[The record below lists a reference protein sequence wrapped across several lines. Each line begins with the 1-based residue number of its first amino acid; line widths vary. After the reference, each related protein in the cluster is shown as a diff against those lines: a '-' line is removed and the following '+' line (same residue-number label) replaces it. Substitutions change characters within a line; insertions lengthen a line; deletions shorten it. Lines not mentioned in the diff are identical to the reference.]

1 MTLFLAL
8 SGYSWLTMPEP
19 ARAARRLA
27 LAAVLAGVVPEP
39 GRAQDV
45 VEIQDRVS
53 CPDCVIEVG
62 PPVTLALPSDR
73 FSFTSF
79 PGSTVARDSRGHYI
93 AAPVEGEA
101 LVAVF
106 GPDGRFM
113 SSYGRIGAG
122 PGEFATDAPLLV
134 EVGDGDVLYA
144 IDLLNLHT
152 LAPKAESSLH
162 QVRMPVPAT
171 DAVVLAGGRVAVQAT
186 VRTEAGNTTIQI
198 LRPDGTIETSIGAVQ
213 GGTGSEPP
221 GMERRVLG
229 RSKDRADLW
238 SAHVSRYRVTRLG
251 ADGEEK
257 ARIERLA
264 EWFRPYSRGT
274 PGAPYRAPADPRVVG
289 VHQDADGLL
298 WVAVRRAPPSFSSV
312 SDAPARVEVPLSAY
326 LDLNQFLHT
335 TVEVLDPV
343 AGELIASRYFAEYV
357 EFVSTPGGDVFIS
370 SLHPDA
376 LGGLDCV
383 VRSLKL
389 RRE

>member
-1 MTLFLAL
+1 MPDPAL
-8 SGYSWLTMPEP
+8 
-19 ARAARRLA
+19 AARRLA
-27 LAAVLAGVVPEP
+27 LTALLAGVAPGL

-53 CPDCVIEVG
+53 CPDCLIEVG

-79 PGSTVARDSRGHYI
+79 PGSKVARDSRGHYI
-93 AAPVEGEA
+93 AAPVEGDA

-113 SSYGRIGAG
+113 SSYGRLGAG
-122 PGEFATDAPLLV
+122 PGEFATDAPFFV

-162 QVRMPVPAT
+162 QVRMPVQAR
-171 DAVVLAGGRVAVQAT
+171 DAVVLADGRVAVQAT

-198 LRPDGTIETSIGAVQ
+198 LRPDGTIETSIGAFQ
-213 GGTGSEPP
+213 GNTGSEGPWM
-221 GMERRVLG
+221 GRRVLG
-229 RSKDRADLW
+229 RSRDRADLW

-257 ARIERLA
+257 TRIERLA

-289 VHQDADGLL
+289 VHQDEDGLL
-298 WVAVRRAPPSFSSV
+298 WVAIRRAPPSFSPV
-312 SDAPARVEVPLSAY
+312 SDAPAGAEVPLNPH

-357 EFVSTPGGDVFIS
+357 EFVSTPGGDVSIY

-376 LGGLDCV
+376 FGGLDCV